1 MQPKP
6 SMTRGMTKLVTAME
20 SFLEASI
27 QMQKAISKQNKCIG
41 VVLQSTEN
49 IVRAT
54 QQVCK

>member
-1 MQPKP
+1 
-6 SMTRGMTKLVTAME
+6 MTKLVTAME